1 MHAVVK
7 VHTGIWCFN
16 CDEYIQFFYIY
27 ILSDY
32 CTKPISFIVKV
43 IKMEYPN
50 NIFQSRHNIKIELS
64 TQQTTLQFSDF
75 EQHGFYILPRMNETY
90 SNENCS
96 ECYTL
101 LLFSKL
107 CKSK

>member
-1 MHAVVK
+1 MHTVVK

-16 CDEYIQFFYIY
+16 CDVHFLYIY
-27 ILSDY
+27 ILSDNF
-32 CTKPISFIVKV
+32 TKPISFIVKA
-43 IKMEYPN
+43 INMEYPS